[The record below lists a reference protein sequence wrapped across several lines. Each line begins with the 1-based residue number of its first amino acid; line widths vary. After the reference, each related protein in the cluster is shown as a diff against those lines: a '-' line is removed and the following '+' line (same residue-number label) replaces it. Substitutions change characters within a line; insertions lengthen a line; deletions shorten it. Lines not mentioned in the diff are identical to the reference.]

1 VSTGAEEREAFRT
14 LPINLLL
21 KGRLCLLAGAGHV
34 ADRKCRSLLSHG
46 ARVVL
51 VAPEAGEGVRDLE
64 AAGDVVVRRE
74 GYETRLLT
82 ELRPFLVYAAT
93 DDDDLNARIVR
104 DAAALGILASSVSCW
119 REGDFISPSQIPWGR
134 GQVSVSTEGA
144 SCRQAKFMRMRLSEL
159 LGGEREF
166 LLVGVDLRSVTL
178 SEFERVR
185 PDAARARVVAGMLM
199 HLAALEEFA
208 LLATC
213 NRLELY
219 AWARRDEG
227 LLSAVLRLLDL
238 ESLADRAYVKSGGE
252 VVEHAANVVAGS
264 FSEVMGETQIVGQF
278 KAAFAEAFERNAA
291 GVHLQILHDRALA
304 TGRKIR
310 AAAGTGEEGLPE
322 IVADVLRRRFPS
334 RAKVLVVGAG
344 PLGREVAARVAELP
358 GVRLSWANRS
368 LARIPDAPPAEKL
381 PLDDALADLS
391 RFDAAI
397 CVAGAREPLV
407 LARHLPENEPAP
419 LLVDL
424 GLPRN
429 VAPELAARPD
439 ITVLGLPDFRRPGR
453 DREARTALARTLLA
467 GSGVVRD

>member
-51 VAPEAGEGVRDLE
+51 VAPEAGEGIRDLE

-74 GYETRLLT
+74 RYETRLLT

-93 DDDDLNARIVR
+93 DDDGLNAWIVR

-119 REGDFISPSQIPWGR
+119 RDGDFISPSQIPWGR

-144 SCRQAKFMRMRLSEL
+144 SCRQAKFMRMRLSDL
-159 LGGEREF
+159 LGGERDF
-166 LLVGVDLRSVTL
+166 LLVGIDLRSVSL
-178 SEFERVR
+178 CEFERVR
-185 PDAARARVVAGMLM
+185 PGAAQVRALTGMLM

-219 AWARRDEG
+219 AWARRDES
-227 LLSAVLRLLDL
+227 LLAAVTRLLGLEDL
-238 ESLADRAYVKSGGE
+238 AARVTVRCGAE
-252 VVEHAANVVAGS
+252 VIEHAASVVAGS
-264 FSEVMGETQIVGQF
+264 YSEVIGETQIVGQF
-278 KAAFAEAFERNAA
+278 KAAFAGAFACNAA
-291 GVHLQILHDRALA
+291 GVHLQILHDRALL

-310 AAAGTGEEGLPE
+310 AASGTGEEGLPE
-322 IVADVLRRRFPS
+322 IVADVLRRRFPGGG
-334 RAKVLVVGAG
+334 KVLVLGAG
-344 PLGREVAARVAELP
+344 GLGREVAARVAELP
-358 GVRLSWANRS
+358 GIRLAWANRS
-368 LARIPDAPPAEKL
+368 VDRIPDAPAAEKL
-381 PLDDALADLS
+381 PLADALADLS
-391 RFDAAI
+391 RFDAAV
-397 CVAGAREPLV
+397 CVTGAGEPVV
-407 LARHLPENEPAP
+407 LAGHLPVGRPAP
-419 LLVDL
+419 LLIDL

-429 VAPELAARPD
+429 VDPVLSARPGV
-439 ITVLGLPDFRRPGR
+439 TVLGLSDFRRTDR
-453 DREARTALARTLLA
+453 DREARAALAHSLLS
-467 GSGVVRD
+467 GRGVVRD

>member
-1 VSTGAEEREAFRT
+1 
-14 LPINLLL
+14 
-21 KGRLCLLAGAGHV
+21 
-34 ADRKCRSLLSHG
+34 
-46 ARVVL
+46 
-51 VAPEAGEGVRDLE
+51 
-64 AAGDVVVRRE
+64 
-74 GYETRLLT
+74 
-82 ELRPFLVYAAT
+82 
-93 DDDDLNARIVR
+93 
-104 DAAALGILASSVSCW
+104 
-119 REGDFISPSQIPWGR
+119 
-134 GQVSVSTEGA
+134 
-144 SCRQAKFMRMRLSEL
+144 MRMRLSEL